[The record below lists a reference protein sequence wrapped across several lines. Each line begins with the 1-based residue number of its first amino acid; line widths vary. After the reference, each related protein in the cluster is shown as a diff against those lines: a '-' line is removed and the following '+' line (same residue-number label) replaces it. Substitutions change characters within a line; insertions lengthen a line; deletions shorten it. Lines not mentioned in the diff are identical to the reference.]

1 MPIYEFY
8 CGACHT
14 LFNFLS
20 KRIDTASCPPCP
32 RCRRTLSRQVSLVA
46 ATRAGSGGDDGANG
60 DPPVDETRMEQAM
73 ERMAGKIEGLDE
85 ENPRQAAQVMREFA
99 AASGLRFNA
108 SVEEALS
115 RMEAGEDPEAIESEL
130 GEALEGDN
138 PFASSEVQGSA
149 KGAPRHGALR
159 RDPTLYEM

>member
-20 KRIDTASCPPCP
+20 RRIDTATCPPCP
-32 RCRRTLSRQVSLVA
+32 RCRRTLSRQVSLFA
-46 ATRAGSGGDDGANG
+46 ATHAGRDGDEGGEDG
-60 DPPVDETRMEQAM
+60 PPVDEARMEQAM

-99 AASGLRFNA
+99 ATSGLRFNA
-108 SVEEALS
+108 SVSEALA

-130 GEALEGDN
+130 GPALESDN
-138 PFASSEVQGSA
+138 PFESGETAGSA
-149 KGAPRHGALR
+149 KVATRHGVLS